1 MVQNEEI
8 YIEGLNSNLN
18 TKDIKMFSDGNIK
31 INNKNGN
38 FALSGP
44 NSSLNSENI
53 LIKGEQING
62 SFSNKNNE
70 REITMLDVDDDDGAY
85 IRNGGVEMFAKEIDF
100 DDNTSIIELKNDVKI
115 VSESETIT
123 GDYGT
128 LNTATN
134 SYKIKSNKSKKV
146 MIIIS
151 ENDE

>member
-1 MVQNEEI
+1 MAR
-8 YIEGLNSNLN
+8 
-18 TKDIKMFSDGNIK
+18 
-31 INNKNGN
+31 NNKNGN

-53 LIKGEQING
+53 SIEGENING
-62 SFSNKNNE
+62 SFADKNNE